1 MTTRDHYEVLGVPR
15 DATATAIRDAY
26 RARIKRLHPD
36 VGNVRDPNEAAAVNA
51 AWDVLGDASRRARYD
66 LSLVAAPPAAAR
78 APSEPEVVYPPAR
91 FPWRFVLTVAT
102 LGALGMFMLHAFSNP
117 TEPQGPDGLLGSGS
131 CVVID
136 SALAA
141 VEVECDGSHEWV
153 VTQLVAFDRRC
164 PDGTVGYRDRQ
175 GMGIACLV
183 EP

>member
-1 MTTRDHYEVLGVPR
+1 MPRSHYDVLGVTS
-15 DATATAIRDAY
+15 DATTSTIRDAY
-26 RARIKRLHPD
+26 RSRIKRLHPD
-36 VGNVRDPNEAAAVNA
+36 VGHAHDPAEAAAVNE
-51 AWDVLGDASRRARYD
+51 AWEVLGDTARRARYD
-66 LSLVAAPPAAAR
+66 LTLVTAPVSVARSTPEPAVA
-78 APSEPEVVYPPAR
+78 YPPAR

-102 LGALGMFMLHAFSNP
+102 LGALGMFLLHAFSNP
-117 TEPQGPDGLLGSGS
+117 ASPTGPDGLLGSGS

-141 VEVECDGSHEWV
+141 VEVDCDGEHDWV
-153 VTQLVAFDRRC
+153 VMQLIAFDRRC